1 MADNTSNITGTK
13 SADVAM
19 IGDRD
24 SVLLAKAAGIAV
36 FDETDEDKASKLIH
50 RLAREGVKVIFLT
63 EPLYEGCGEAVSK
76 YKSETF
82 PAIIPIPDSHGS
94 SGVAMAQIK
103 ANVEKAIGA
112 DILFSED
119 RE

>member
-1 MADNTSNITGTK
+1 MAGKGDLAI
-13 SADVAM
+13 

-24 SVLLAKAAGIAV
+24 SVLLAKAVGLQV
-36 FDETDEDKASKLIH
+36 FDETSPEKASQRIYA
-50 RLAREGVKVIFLT
+50 LAKEGCKIIFLT
-63 EPLYEGCGEAVSK
+63 EPLYEKCGEAIEK
-76 YKSETF
+76 FKSETF

-94 SGVAMAQIK
+94 TGVAMAQIK

-119 RE
+119 K

>member
-1 MADNTSNITGTK
+1 MAGNKGDLAI
-13 SADVAM
+13 

-24 SVLLAKAAGIAV
+24 SVLLAKSAGLQV
-36 FDETDEDKASKLIH
+36 FDETDPEKASH
-50 RLAREGVKVIFLT
+50 RIYALAKEGCKIIFLT
-63 EPLYEGCGEAVSK
+63 EPLYEKCGEAIAK
-76 YKSETF
+76 FKSETF

-94 SGVAMAQIK
+94 TGVAMAQLM

-119 RE
+119 K

>member
-1 MADNTSNITGTK
+1 MAEKTDI
-13 SADVAM
+13 AI

-24 SVLLAKAAGIAV
+24 SVLLAKAVGLAV
-36 FDETDEDKASKLIH
+36 YDETDPAKASKLIYK
-50 RLAREGVKVIFLT
+50 LAREGTKVIFLT
-63 EPLYEGCGEAVSK
+63 EPLFAGCGEAVSR

-94 SGVAMAQIK
+94 TGVAMDNIK

-119 RE
+119 K

>member
-1 MADNTSNITGTK
+1 MDENKAAISI
-13 SADVAM
+13 

-24 SVLLAKAAGIAV
+24 SVLLAKAVGLQV
-36 FDETDEDKASKLIH
+36 FDETDPTKASRLIH
-50 RLAREGVKVIFLT
+50 KLAREGCKIIYIT
-63 EPLYEGCGEAVSK
+63 EPLYALCTEAVSQ

-94 SGVAMAQIK
+94 TGVAMAQIK

-112 DILFSED
+112 DILFAE
-119 RE
+119 EK

>member
-1 MADNTSNITGTK
+1 MADKALIS
-13 SADVAM
+13 V

-24 SVLLAKAAGIAV
+24 SVLLAKAVGLQV
-36 FDETDEDKASKLIH
+36 FDETEPEKASRLIH
-50 RLAREGVKVIFLT
+50 KLAREGAKIIYIT
-63 EPLYEGCGEAVSK
+63 EPLYAQCGEAVSA

-94 SGVAMAQIK
+94 TGVAMAQIK

-112 DILFSED
+112 DILFAE
-119 RE
+119 EK

>member
-1 MADNTSNITGTK
+1 MADNR
-13 SADVAM
+13 ADIAI

-24 SVLLAKAAGIAV
+24 SVLLAKAVGLTV
-36 FDETDEDKASKLIH
+36 FDETNPEKASKLIH
-50 RLAREGVKVIFLT
+50 YLAREGTKVIFLT
-63 EPLYEGCGEAVSK
+63 EPVYAQCSEAISK

-119 RE
+119 NK